1 MLFNSGQF
9 LIFFPVVIVL
19 YFLFPHRL
27 RWVFLLAAS
36 YFFYMCWRWEYVF
49 LILGS
54 TVADYFI
61 AKEIHRRRQARS
73 ASGDP
78 EQPGDKSG
86 RGLLWLSILIN
97 LGVLFSFKYLNF
109 FTASAAGLADLA
121 GLGFSPPV
129 LEVLLPVGISFYTFQ
144 TMSYTIDVY
153 NGKVE
158 PEKHFGIFALFVSF
172 WPQLV
177 AGPIERSGRLLPQFR
192 KEMHFDAQRVIWGM
206 NRMAYGFFKKVVVAD
221 RLAIYVN
228 EVYDK
233 PEEFGTITLVL
244 ATVFFAFQIYCDF
257 SGYTDIAI
265 GVAAIMGFRLMENFD
280 RPYLSRSIGEFWRR
294 WHISLSTWFRDY
306 VYIPL
311 GGNRVL
317 VWRWYYNLFLTFVVS
332 GLWHGADWTFVVW
345 GGLHGLYMVWER
357 VSEPLRHRLYR
368 GMGLGKVAGLVRLG
382 QLLATFFLVTVAW
395 VFFRAEGM
403 AEALAVFRGIAR
415 LDLGLNPSLLMAYQG
430 FYNFALSLGA
440 IGLLG
445 LSYFLPKDLRLRHSL
460 LFILGVTLLILL
472 FGKGG
477 EAQFIYFQF

>member
-27 RWVFLLAAS
+27 RWLFLLAAS
-36 YFFYMCWRWEYVF
+36 YFFYMSWRVEYIV
-49 LILGS
+49 LILAS

-61 AKEIHRRRQARS
+61 AQEIHKRKFLHPPKDKEKS
-73 ASGDP
+73 DP
-78 EQPGDKSG
+78 VAK
-86 RGLLWLSILIN
+86 RLLWMSILLN
-97 LGVLFSFKYLNF
+97 LGILFSFKYLNF
-109 FTASAAGLADLA
+109 FTTSVADVAELA

-129 LEVLLPVGISFYTFQ
+129 LDVLLPVGISFYTFQ

-153 NGKVE
+153 HGKVA
-158 PEKHFGIFALFVSF
+158 PERHFGIFALFVSF

-228 EVYDK
+228 EVYAS
-233 PEEFGTITLVL
+233 PEEFGTLPLLL
-244 ATVFFAFQIYCDF
+244 ATIFFAFQIYCDF

-265 GVAAIMGFRLMENFD
+265 GVAAIMGFTLMENFD
-280 RPYLSRSIGEFWRR
+280 RPYLSRSVGEFWRR

-306 VYIPL
+306 LYIPL

-317 VWRWYYNLFLTFVVS
+317 VWRWYYNLFITFLVS

-345 GGLHGLYMVWER
+345 GALHGFYMVWER
-357 VSEPLRHRLYR
+357 VSEKGRHKMY
-368 GMGLGKVAGLVRLG
+368 GKMGLDKVKWLVRGTQVLV
-382 QLLATFFLVTVAW
+382 TFVLVTVAW
-395 VFFRAEGM
+395 VFFRADGM
-403 AEALAVFRGIAR
+403 GDALAVFRGIAA
-415 LDLGLNPSLLMAYQG
+415 LDLGLNPSMLMAYQG
-430 FYNFALSLGA
+430 FYNFALSFVA
-440 IGLLG
+440 IGLLAV
-445 LSYFLPKDLRLRHSL
+445 SYLLPKNLKLRYNL
-460 LFILGVTLLILL
+460 LFILATTLVILLI
-472 FGKGG
+472 GKGG